1 LQNFVLVL
9 VLTTPPVLSIIT
21 TTTTYET
28 VTHLSVY
35 LLTPLAVPFVLA
47 SALTVFGHGVVFH
60 NTVDMKKA
68 LKSAA
73 GGGIAGALAMVI
85 QVLALMPL
93 RTIMNYRRSRLW
105 PKSGQPIS
113 GLTTSLL

>member
-1 LQNFVLVL
+1 ML
-9 VLTTPPVLSIIT
+9 VLTTPPVLSIIS

-35 LLTPLAVPFVLA
+35 LLTPFAVPFVLA
-47 SALTVFGHGVVFH
+47 SALTVFGHGVHFH
-60 NTVDMKKA
+60 NTVDLKKA

-93 RTIMNYRRSRLW
+93 RTIMNYR
-105 PKSGQPIS
+105 Q
-113 GLTTSLL
+113 SLGACSSTVCADS